1 MPVCTAQIGSV
12 QKGMLVNIT
21 STSDFWIQLAGPISK
36 INDSTKVCTDK
47 MTEKPE
53 VDTYCAV
60 VLGEGF
66 YKSKSQR
73 TMSASVKVHKFF
85 VTAISQYE
93 VKYGKVILTNAARR
107 YKK

>member
-1 MPVCTAQIGSV
+1 MPVCAAQIGSV

-21 STSDFWIQLAGPISK
+21 SISDFWIQLAGPISK

-66 YKSKSQR
+66 YLNHREPLLLQG
-73 TMSASVKVHKFF
+73 KFTSF
-85 VTAISQYE
+85 
-93 VKYGKVILTNAARR
+93 L
-107 YKK
+107 